1 MPLAFPPRYAILLF
15 VVQYYERKRGVCVNK
30 LSHHPHIDLYRHLAF
45 AAVGGFFGG
54 YAILSHSGIMGSAQ
68 TVNLLEL
75 LMDILRLDGGG
86 VLVHFGALVLYVIGT
101 MLTVILP
108 RRWGVDMHYV
118 SPAVTAVCAV
128 IVAVIPR
135 EVNTVLALYPV
146 FFAMSV
152 QWSSFGG
159 ARGFYSS
166 TIFSTN
172 NTKQASLSLA
182 EFLCDGDRVHLKK
195 TRFYALTLL
204 CFHIGAAISFF
215 GVKWWGLQGSLLVLP
230 LVAWSWMLAVCE
242 RRYER
247 TVKAEE
253 GA

>member
-1 MPLAFPPRYAILLF
+1 M
-15 VVQYYERKRGVCVNK
+15 ND

-75 LMDILRLDGGG
+75 LMDILRLDGGDA
-86 VLVHFGALVLYVIGT
+86 LIHFGALVLYIIGT
-101 MLTVILP
+101 MLTVLLP
-108 RRWGVDMHYV
+108 RKWGVDMHYV

-152 QWSSFGG
+152 QWSSFPG
-159 ARGFYSS
+159 AEGFYSS

-172 NTKQASLSLA
+172 NTKQASLALA
-182 EFLCDGDRVHLKK
+182 EYICTKDRKQL
-195 TRFYALTLL
+195 RRMGFFASTLL
-204 CFHIGAAISFF
+204 CFHIGAVP
-215 GVKWWGLQGSLLVLP
+215 GVLSVHFWGVRGALWSLP
-230 LVAWSWMLAVCE
+230 LIAWAFFMATQE
-242 RRYER
+242 E
-247 TVKAEE
+247 KAEALKTAAE
-253 GA
+253 